1 MIKQLNGS
9 EYHERGE
16 EQLTEYLNYYHKKK
30 GYLVSFNF
38 NKKKVSG
45 VKEVKIGD
53 MTIVE
58 AVV

>member
-1 MIKQLNGS
+1 MIKQLNGC

-16 EQLTEYLNYYHKKK
+16 EQLTEYLNYYYKKK

>member
-1 MIKQLNGS
+1 MIKQLSGI

>member
-1 MIKQLNGS
+1 MIKQLNGG

-30 GYLVSFNF
+30 GYLVSFSF

>member
-1 MIKQLNGS
+1 MIKQLSGS

-16 EQLTEYLNYYHKKK
+16 KQLTEYLNYYHKKK